1 MFSYVSKKMFT
12 FSAHFRYSGFVNAS
26 SKKILNSVEK
36 KFCVMEFDR
45 QLQILYFTLYSLC
58 EVDNCF
64 Q

>member
-1 MFSYVSKKMFT
+1 MFT

-36 KFCVMEFDR
+36 KFRVMEFDR